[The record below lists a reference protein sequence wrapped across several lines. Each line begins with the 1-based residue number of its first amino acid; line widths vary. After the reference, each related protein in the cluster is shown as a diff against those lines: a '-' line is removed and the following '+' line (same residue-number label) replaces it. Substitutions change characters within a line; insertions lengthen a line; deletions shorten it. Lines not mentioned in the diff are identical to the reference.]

1 MLDKIHRFPFLSER
15 LFASWHW
22 RAAAFVGEPGRRPVL
37 GDYKEGIC
45 LQTHAKDEKGRH
57 FKKAFSVTGVAYG

>member
-1 MLDKIHRFPFLSER
+1 M
-15 LFASWHW
+15 
-22 RAAAFVGEPGRRPVL
+22 GEPGRRPAL